1 MKSERHDEQTRNGI
15 RDSKRIITGRNRPTK
30 PMDILEA
37 ETSTKVN
44 FVDKVNGE
52 TVKTMTFY
60 GEDRSHCIQQAYDHM
75 DWLGVRVEVA

>member
-1 MKSERHDEQTRNGI
+1 
-15 RDSKRIITGRNRPTK
+15 
-30 PMDILEA
+30 MDILEA

-60 GEDRSHCIQQAYDHM
+60 GEDESHCIQQAYDHAGTM
-75 DWLGVRVEVA
+75 DWLGVKVEVA